1 MTENGFEKYRPFNAE
16 ELLRQIGIANIF
28 AISGGRVIYWQTN
41 DGKATRT
48 ITLPVSNGYSVEI
61 YLAWDDTYTVTRQ
74 FKRKGQYINKGTVE
88 GVYCENIGEVAYK
101 ASCFRNVQFGEK
113 VNA

>member
-1 MTENGFEKYRPFNAE
+1 MTEEKYRPFNE
-16 ELLRQIGIANIF
+16 DELLKQIGIQNVF
-28 AISGGRVIYWQTN
+28 AISGGRVEVWRTN
-41 DGKATRT
+41 DGQACRS

-88 GVYCENIGEVAYK
+88 GVYCENIGEVAYQ
-101 ASCFRNVQFGEK
+101 ASCFRSNPDFGK
-113 VNA
+113 AVA

>member
-1 MTENGFEKYRPFNAE
+1 MTEEKYRPFNE
-16 ELLRQIGIANIF
+16 DELLKQIGIQNVF
-28 AISGGRVIYWQTN
+28 AISGGRVQVWRTN
-41 DGKATRT
+41 DGQACRS

-101 ASCFRNVQFGEK
+101 ASCFRNVEFGK
-113 VNA
+113 AVA